1 MDMKIE
7 PQSTLLEAN
16 HLSYR
21 INNKTLIDDI
31 NFSIKQNEMV
41 VIIGPNGAGKS
52 SLLKLLTGYTHPTQ
66 GECLLEGRSISEWDS
81 NALARKRAVMKQQS
95 HLQFA
100 FTVEDVVAMGRTPY
114 GSEHKQKA
122 IEEALTQTQCQLLRE
137 RDYRQLSGGE
147 QQRVQLARVL
157 AQLWQPT
164 ASPACLFLDE
174 PTSALD
180 LYHQQHSL
188 RLLHQLT
195 RERPLGV
202 CCVLHDLNLT
212 ALYAD
217 KVYLI
222 HEGKLVANGTPTE
235 VLTTDNLTRWYKADL
250 AVSQHPEY
258 ATPHVYLRH

>member
-1 MDMKIE
+1 M
-7 PQSTLLEAN
+7 PNLLNARN
-16 HLSYR
+16 LSYR
-21 INNKTLIDDI
+21 INNRTLIDDI
-31 NFSIKQNEMV
+31 SLSIQQNQMV

-52 SLLKLLTGYTHPTQ
+52 SLLKLLTGYTSPSQ
-66 GECLLEGRSISEWDS
+66 GECQLEGRPLPEWEPQ
-81 NALARKRAVMKQQS
+81 NLAKKRAVMKQHS

-100 FTVEDVVAMGRTPY
+100 FSVEDVVAMGRTPY
-114 GSEHKQKA
+114 GSEHKQHA
-122 IEEALTQTQCQLLRE
+122 IDIAMEQTHCTPLRHH
-137 RDYRQLSGGE
+137 DYRQLSGGE

-157 AQLWQPT
+157 AQLWQPEPT
-164 ASPACLFLDE
+164 PACLFLDE

-222 HEGKLVANGTPTE
+222 HQGKLVVAGTPQE
-235 VLTTDNLTRWYKADL
+235 VLTTENLTRWYQADL
-250 AVSQHPEY
+250 GVQPHPET

>member
-1 MDMKIE
+1 ME
-7 PQSTLLEAN
+7 SNQSTLFEA
-16 HLSYR
+16 HKVSYH
-21 INNKTLIDDI
+21 IKNKTLIDDI
-31 NFSIKQNEMV
+31 SLSIQQNEMV

-52 SLLKLLTGYTHPTQ
+52 SLLKLLTGYVNPTQ
-66 GECLLEGRSISEWDS
+66 GECLIEGRLLTQWD
-81 NALARKRAVMKQQS
+81 NNDLAKKRAVMKQHS

-100 FTVEDVVAMGRTPY
+100 FTVEDVVAMGRTPH
-114 GSEHKQKA
+114 GTENKREA
-122 IEEALTQTQCQLLRE
+122 IEEALSQTSCQLLRQ

-157 AQLWQPT
+157 AQIWQPS
-164 ASPACLFLDE
+164 ARPACLFLDE

-202 CCVLHDLNLT
+202 CCILHDLNLT

-222 HEGKLVANGTPTE
+222 QGGKLVAKGTPTD
-235 VLTTDNLTRWYKADL
+235 VLTTKNLTYCYQADL
-250 AVSQHPEY
+250 GVSQHPKN
-258 ATPHVYLRH
+258 ASPHVYLHY

>member
-1 MDMKIE
+1 MMQMK
-7 PQSTLLEAN
+7 PTLLEAKN
-16 HLSYR
+16 LSYK
-21 INNKTLIDDI
+21 IYDKTLIQDI
-31 NFSIKQNEMV
+31 SLSIGQGEMV

-52 SLLKLLTGYTHPTQ
+52 SLLKLLTGYNTPNQ
-66 GECLLEGRSISEWDS
+66 GACFLEGKALSDWDH
-81 NALARKRAVMKQQS
+81 NHLARKRAVMKQHS

-114 GSEHKQKA
+114 GSENKHLA
-122 IEEALTQTQCQLLRE
+122 IDEALSQTHCQPLRQ

-164 ASPACLFLDE
+164 PQPACLFLDE

-195 RERPLGV
+195 REQPLAV

-217 KVYLI
+217 KVLLI
-222 HEGKLVANGTPTE
+222 HDGQLVAKGSPTD
-235 VLTTDNLTRWYKADL
+235 VLTTENLTRWYQADL
-250 AVSQHPEY
+250 GVTLHPENN
-258 ATPHVYLRH
+258 TPYIYLRH

>member
-1 MDMKIE
+1 MQDKPI
-7 PQSTLLEAN
+7 LLEAQN
-16 HLSYR
+16 LTYQ
-21 INNKTLIDDI
+21 IDNKTLI
-31 NFSIKQNEMV
+31 NNVSLSIKQHEMV

-52 SLLKLLTGYTHPTQ
+52 SLLKLLTGYTTPTQ
-66 GECLLEGRSISEWDS
+66 GACLLDGRSLKVWQS
-81 NALARKRAVMKQQS
+81 NELARKRAVMKQHS

-114 GSEHKQKA
+114 GSEHKQIA
-122 IEEALTQTQCQLLRE
+122 IEDALSQTHCLSLRH

-164 ASPACLFLDE
+164 PQSACLFLDE

-180 LYHQQHSL
+180 LYHQQQSL
-188 RLLHQLT
+188 RLLSQLT
-195 RERPLGV
+195 RERPMGV

-217 KVYLI
+217 RVYLI
-222 HEGKLVANGTPTE
+222 HDGRLVASGSPVE
-235 VLTTDNLTRWYKADL
+235 VLTTDNLTRWYQADL
-250 AVSQHPEY
+250 GVSKHPENE
-258 ATPHVYLRH
+258 TPYVYLRH

>member
-1 MDMKIE
+1 MI
-7 PQSTLLEAN
+7 PLLDARN
-16 HLSYR
+16 LSYH
-21 INNKTLIDDI
+21 INNKVLIDDI
-31 NFSIKQNEMV
+31 SLSIQQHQMV

-52 SLLKLLTGYTHPTQ
+52 SLLKLLTGYALPTN
-66 GECLLEGRSISEWDS
+66 GECQIEGLSLSQWGHQQ
-81 NALARKRAVMKQQS
+81 LAKKRAVMKQHT

-100 FTVEDVVAMGRTPY
+100 FSVEDIVAMGRTPY
-114 GSEHKQKA
+114 GSEHKQQA
-122 IEEALTQTQCQLLRE
+122 IEIALEQTSCTQLRHK
-137 RDYRQLSGGE
+137 DYRQLSGGE

-157 AQLWQPT
+157 AQLWQPEPT
-164 ASPACLFLDE
+164 PACLFLDE

-222 HEGKLVANGTPTE
+222 HQGKLVVSGTPQE
-235 VLTTDNLTRWYKADL
+235 VLTNDNLTRWYQADL
-250 AVSQHPEY
+250 GVQQHPETAVPY
-258 ATPHVYLRH
+258 VYLRH

>member
-1 MDMKIE
+1 MQNNPI
-7 PQSTLLEAN
+7 LLEAQN
-16 HLSYR
+16 LSYM
-21 INNKTLIDDI
+21 INDKTLIHDI
-31 NFSIKQNEMV
+31 SLSIKQGEMV

-52 SLLKLLTGYTHPTQ
+52 SLLKLLTGYNTPTQ
-66 GECLLEGRSISEWDS
+66 GVCLLEGRSLTEWDH
-81 NALARKRAVMKQQS
+81 NALARKRAVMKQHS

-100 FTVEDVVAMGRTPY
+100 FTVEDVVAMGRAPY
-114 GSEHKQKA
+114 GSEYKQTA
-122 IEEALTQTQCQLLRE
+122 IDEALSQTGCQPLRL

-157 AQLWQPT
+157 AQLWQPK
-164 ASPACLFLDE
+164 AEGACLFLDE

-217 KVYLI
+217 KILLI
-222 HEGKLVANGTPTE
+222 HEGKLVAKGTPTE
-235 VLTTDNLTRWYKADL
+235 VLTTENLTRWYQADL
-250 AVSQHPEY
+250 GVTLHPESK
-258 ATPHVYLRH
+258 TPHVYLRH

>member
-1 MDMKIE
+1 MQTK
-7 PQSTLLEAN
+7 SLLLEAQN
-16 HLSYR
+16 LSYK
-21 INNKTLIDDI
+21 ISEKTLID
-31 NFSIKQNEMV
+31 NVSLSIDQGEFV

-52 SLLKLLTGYTHPTQ
+52 SLLKLLTGYNTPTHGT
-66 GECLLEGRSISEWDS
+66 CFIEGRAMTDWNH
-81 NALARKRAVMKQQS
+81 NALARKRAVMKQHS

-114 GSEHKQKA
+114 GSEYKHTA
-122 IEEALTQTQCQLLRE
+122 INEALAQTSCQSLRQ

-164 ASPACLFLDE
+164 AHPACLFLDE

-195 RERPLGV
+195 RQRPLGV

-217 KVYLI
+217 KVLLI
-222 HEGKLVANGTPTE
+222 HNGKLVAQGSPTD
-235 VLTTDNLTRWYKADL
+235 VLTTENLTRWYQADL
-250 AVSQHPEY
+250 GVTQHPENN
-258 ATPHVYLRH
+258 TPHVYLRH